1 MKRTINFY
9 KDDSNYIFKE
19 SDEKLIEISITEKIL
34 NGLDLYNIFFKDY
47 NIEDSF
53 KIVDKTSDDDKKNDK
68 MCNAIYTKVKELF
81 SSIENSLKLE
91 LKQKDDTKE

>member
-9 KDDSNYIFKE
+9 KDNSNYIFKE
-19 SDEKLIEISITEKIL
+19 NDEKLIEISITEKIL
-34 NGLDLYNIFFKDY
+34 NGLDLYNTFFKDY

-53 KIVDKTSDDDKKNDK
+53 EVVDKTSDDDKKNDK

-81 SSIENSLKLE
+81 SNIENSLKLE
-91 LKQKDDTKE
+91 LNQKDDTK

>member
-34 NGLDLYNIFFKDY
+34 NGLDLYIIFFKDY
-47 NIEDSF
+47 NIDDSF
-53 KIVDKTSDDDKKNDK
+53 EIVDKTSDDDKKNDK

-81 SSIENSLKLE
+81 SNIENSLKLE

>member
-9 KDDSNYIFKE
+9 KDNSNYIFKE

-34 NGLDLYNIFFKDY
+34 NGLNLYNTFFNDY
-47 NIEDSF
+47 NIDDSF
-53 KIVDKTSDDDKKNDK
+53 EILDKTSDDDKKNDK
-68 MCNAIYTKVKELF
+68 MCNAIYIKVKELF
-81 SSIENSLKLE
+81 SDIENLLKLE

>member
-19 SDEKLIEISITEKIL
+19 NDDKLIEISITEKIL
-34 NGLDLYNIFFKDY
+34 NGLDLYNTFFNDY

-53 KIVDKTSDDDKKNDK
+53 EILDKTSDDDKKNDK
-68 MCNAIYTKVKELF
+68 MCNAIYNKVKELF
-81 SSIENSLKLE
+81 ASIENSLKLE

>member
-1 MKRTINFY
+1 MKRTINSY

-53 KIVDKTSDDDKKNDK
+53 EIVDKTSDDDKKNDK
-68 MCNAIYTKVKELF
+68 MCSAIYTKVKELF
-81 SSIENSLKLE
+81 SNIENSLKLE

>member
-1 MKRTINFY
+1 MKRTIDFY

-53 KIVDKTSDDDKKNDK
+53 EIVDKTSDDDKKNDK
-68 MCNAIYTKVKELF
+68 MCNAIYTKVKELL
-81 SSIENSLKLE
+81 SNIENSLKLE

>member
-19 SDEKLIEISITEKIL
+19 SDKKLIEISITEKIL
-34 NGLDLYNIFFKDY
+34 NGLDLYNTFFNDY

-53 KIVDKTSDDDKKNDK
+53 EIVDKTSDDDKKNDK
-68 MCNAIYTKVKELF
+68 MCNAIYIKVKELF
-81 SSIENSLKLE
+81 SNIENSLKLE

>member
-1 MKRTINFY
+1 M
-9 KDDSNYIFKE
+9 
-19 SDEKLIEISITEKIL
+19 

-47 NIEDSF
+47 NIDDSF
-53 KIVDKTSDDDKKNDK
+53 EIVDKTSDDDKKNDK

-81 SSIENSLKLE
+81 SNIENSLKLE